1 MCVCSKLPKI
11 RVLIGISRTEVTKD
25 VFAKWAFNKSLRLI
39 PPCTS
44 TSDPTP
50 KDLLWAL
57 LLWPDHPERR
67 NHMTQAG
74 TPTSHSNPLSKTY
87 SQMMFFNSDCPD
99 SRNHIN
105 SDVHLNT
112 PHSTSGNPWRQSNT
126 DTDMHLNTPPQ
137 VIHEDGATLSLTYT
151 FNTPHSTTGHPWRWS
166 NTDIH
171 LNIPHSTSG
180 HPWRWNNTDTDTHLN
195 SPPPTDSP
203 GLTQGSCSSGRPG
216 MQRRTAADHC
226 GASTGADTC
235 SATTG

>member
-112 PHSTSGNPWRQSNT
+112 PHSTSGHPWRWSNT
-126 DTDMHLNTPPQ
+126 DIHLN
-137 VIHEDGATLSLTYT
+137 I
-151 FNTPHSTTGHPWRWS
+151 PHSTSGHPWRWS

-180 HPWRWNNTDTDTHLN
+180 HPWRQSNTDTHMRLNTLLHL
-195 SPPPTDSP
+195 
-203 GLTQGSCSSGRPG
+203 R
-216 MQRRTAADHC
+216 
-226 GASTGADTC
+226 
-235 SATTG
+235 

>member
-112 PHSTSGNPWRQSNT
+112 PHSTSG
-126 DTDMHLNTPPQ
+126 
-137 VIHEDGATLSLTYT
+137 
-151 FNTPHSTTGHPWRWS
+151 
-166 NTDIH
+166 
-171 LNIPHSTSG
+171 